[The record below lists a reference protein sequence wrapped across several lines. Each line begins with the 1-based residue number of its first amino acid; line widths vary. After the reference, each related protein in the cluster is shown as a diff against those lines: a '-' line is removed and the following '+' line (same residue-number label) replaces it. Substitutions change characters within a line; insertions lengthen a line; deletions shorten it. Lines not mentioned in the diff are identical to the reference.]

1 MDKEMVE
8 VLKEINQSLKVIAN
22 NSERPVNIEQK
33 EKLKELIK
41 TDETLSLSDVIKQVI
56 NCL

>member
-1 MDKEMVE
+1 MVE

>member
-1 MDKEMVE
+1 MEKEMVE
-8 VLKEINQSLKVIAN
+8 ALKEINQSLKVIAN